1 MIHDVSLVKL
11 NFKNSLFRNETND
24 SDLKIT
30 TFYERLNAFQ
40 QNITTPA
47 ETAEIL
53 KPEPKYHECE
63 SQQNNAKFRVF
74 ILCWS
79 TYTFFI
85 PLIIIIGELKCL
97 VLTDSTMSRQVAIQW
112 WHGEQ
117 RAVHHA
123 TRHVFQSGRFGMFV
137 LSLRLTTR
145 IIQPVHLS
153 PFRLADIAK
162 YKPKSKSLTLGCD
175 ASKSG
180 AHCRLPDNQFLYLSI
195 PVLLVANHTVD
206 A

>member
-11 NFKNSLFRNETND
+11 NFKNSFSRNETND

-30 TFYERLNAFQ
+30 TFYERLNAFE

-53 KPEPKYHECE
+53 EPDKKYHECE

-85 PLIIIIGELKCL
+85 PLVIIIGKLKCL
-97 VLTDSTMSRQVAIQW
+97 VLTDSTVSHQVAILW
-112 WHGEQ
+112 
-117 RAVHHA
+117 
-123 TRHVFQSGRFGMFV
+123 
-137 LSLRLTTR
+137 
-145 IIQPVHLS
+145 
-153 PFRLADIAK
+153 
-162 YKPKSKSLTLGCD
+162 
-175 ASKSG
+175 
-180 AHCRLPDNQFLYLSI
+180 
-195 PVLLVANHTVD
+195 
-206 A
+206 